1 MSADGHAEA
10 RYQDSVELLSQVPVA
25 LDLAHTRL
33 LFGEWL
39 RRRRRRGEAR
49 APARGAPAVRLLR
62 RRRVRRAGAQPPDSK
77 TGRPHRTTAGN
88 QAAQD
93 RPGPPASQDY
103 VLHARLGTV
112 AELSEDAQRAQLSKY
127 MAAFDAMDVDALKRT
142 LREDALLQMPPFP
155 AWFSGR
161 DAVAQFHV
169 SLFARG
175 GSFRFV
181 PTRSN
186 GQLAFG
192 IYLRRDTD
200 MFVFRHIQVLTVFA
214 NGIARIDAFQ
224 AKGLAEAFGLPEE
237 RPD

>member
-1 MSADGHAEA
+1 
-10 RYQDSVELLSQVPVA
+10 V
-25 LDLAHTRL
+25 
-33 LFGEWL
+33 
-39 RRRRRRGEAR
+39 
-49 APARGAPAVRLLR
+49 
-62 RRRVRRAGAQPPDSK
+62 
-77 TGRPHRTTAGN
+77 
-88 QAAQD
+88 
-93 RPGPPASQDY
+93 
-103 VLHARLGTV
+103 
-112 AELSEDAQRAQLSKY
+112 
-127 MAAFDAMDVDALKRT
+127 
-142 LREDALLQMPPFP
+142 
-155 AWFSGR
+155 
-161 DAVAQFHV
+161 QFHV

-237 RPD
+237 LPD